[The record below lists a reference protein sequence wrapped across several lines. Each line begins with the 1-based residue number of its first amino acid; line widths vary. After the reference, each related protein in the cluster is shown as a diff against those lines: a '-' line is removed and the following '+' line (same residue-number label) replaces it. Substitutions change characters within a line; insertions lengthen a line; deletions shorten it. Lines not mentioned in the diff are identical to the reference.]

1 MATELRLRGGT
12 TAQHASFTGA
22 TKEITVDTTKNTV
35 VVHDGSTAGG
45 IPLATENNLTTE
57 INSSVHAP
65 NSGLPNEAGTAYA
78 LNVEQLLAKG
88 LFKKTNP
95 SIPAFTKTGN
105 FAVST
110 SQVFYAEVGGLI
122 VTIGSGVVVS
132 MPTATVGKDYAIWLK
147 TDGTLQAT
155 DNFVTPPAT
164 NARKIGGFHYAP
176 GGNATGQSGGN
187 STAQINEFSIYDNNY
202 RPACADPRGM
212 TCVAGTFW
220 SDIYLLNNNP
230 DVNGTS
236 SYGKPIADGSTPPII
251 PAALGGNGST
261 NYGGLTWFEA
271 MSIAAVYG
279 KSAFTQSEFMAAT
292 FGVTEATSRGSDP
305 VNTGLDAPRT
315 SRWGV
320 MQATGNLYTWA
331 ADRGGPFAAASWNA
345 NTEGFGSEYNAPN
358 ASLLGANWNN
368 GSFAGSRSSF
378 WNVSASASTDAVSLR
393 LRCDHLQL
401 D

>member
-1 MATELRLRGGT
+1 MA
-12 TAQHASFTGA
+12 S
-22 TKEITVDTTKNTV
+22 N
-35 VVHDGSTAGG
+35 
-45 IPLATENNLTTE
+45 
-57 INSSVHAP
+57 
-65 NSGLPNEAGTAYA
+65 
-78 LNVEQLLAKG
+78 LNVEQINATPMG
-88 LFKKTNP
+88 VITGFKKTN
-95 SIPAFTKTGN
+95 SLIPAWKKDGISTLS
-105 FAVST
+105 VSQT
-110 SQVFYAEVGGLI
+110 IYIGLDGKVFKFEENDPI
-122 VTIGSGVVVS
+122 SFS
-132 MPTATVGKDYAIWLK
+132 SPTVGADYAIWCTPAGVLVA
-147 TDGTLQAT
+147 DAS
-155 DNFVTPPAT
+155 FVTPPVT
-164 NARKIGGFHYAP
+164 GSKKVGGFHYAP

-236 SYGKPIADGSTPPII
+236 SHGKPIADGSTPPII

-305 VNTGLDAPRT
+305 GSTGLDAPRT

-320 MQATGNLYTWA
+320 MQATGNLWTWA
-331 ADRGGPFAAASWNA
+331 SDRGGSFATGGWNA
-345 NTEGFGSEYNAPN
+345 NTEGFGSEFNAPN
-358 ASLLGANWNN
+358 ASLLGAAWNG
-368 GSFAGSRSSF
+368 GSNAGSRSSSWF
-378 WNVSASASTDAVSLR
+378 NSASNSNSTVSLR